1 MDNKENNST
10 ALAILLL
17 AKMVAKAGK
26 VKLTKSDKFAF
37 AQIANSAGWN
47 LPAFNVLLSE
57 KEND

>member
-1 MDNKENNST
+1 MEKQTNVT

-37 AQIANSAGWN
+37 AQIANNAGNN
-47 LPAFNVLLSE
+47 LPAFGDLISN
-57 KEND
+57 KE